1 MLNYSK
7 PNRILKPQQREREAE
22 REKLGLV
29 SKKGQREIEMLKKQV
44 KEGTGFE
51 KPMITGTPGLDLI
64 SLSLVDADCIPKYEL
79 TVEDGRLLAKDCSR
93 V

>member
-1 MLNYSK
+1 
-7 PNRILKPQQREREAE
+7 
-22 REKLGLV
+22 
-29 SKKGQREIEMLKKQV
+29 MLKKQV